1 MIAQTFV
8 GATQGRGRGD
18 MSAVA
23 PVFVIKS
30 KWGPLLRWGW
40 LVALAAS
47 SDGCRMQ

>member
-23 PVFVIKS
+23 PVFVFKS
-30 KWGPLLRWGW
+30 KLGPLLRWGW

-47 SDGCRMQ
+47 SVGCLMQ